1 MNSSLIGKIEKAR
14 RYAQE
19 LHRVRITSL
28 EADFQGEHSTHK
40 VGFADGEWRCTCQ
53 FFSGW
58 GTCSHTMAMER
69 ILGEMLA
76 EQSEPETALK
86 SGVTNR

>member
-28 EADFQGEHSTHK
+28 RADFQGEHSTHK
-40 VGFADGEWRCTCQ
+40 VAFDAGEWHCSCE
-53 FFSGW
+53 FFSKW
-58 GTCSHTMAMER
+58 NTCSHTMALER
-69 ILGEMLA
+69 ILGDMMAVGGE
-76 EQSEPETALK
+76 EPTTEVV
-86 SGVTNR
+86 VTGH